1 MTKKQEHLPPDEI
14 LRRLD
19 VARELLPE
27 YFRKFL
33 SLEAM
38 KEGPGEPQEQA
49 WQWLAAL
56 LVNDDKIFERVE
68 GMVADKKRGRPK
80 SDAEAVKHPP
90 EKLVELADAFDRYEA
105 QLSQDAELRGVSP
118 PNQQKL
124 VASFL
129 GKHACGA
136 SRFSWLCTS
145 KGALSYATVIK
156 LIQYGRKMRRWPR
169 REINGRTH
177 ILHPAQAAAYKAL
190 QSAPLDTDGATA
202 KAANAILS
210 LRHDR
215 KGGIAEIENLQMLYT
230 LRGHAIRTM
239 FGGPPLPLLHRSTKE
254 IRDE

>member
-68 GMVADKKRGRPK
+68 AKVADKKRGRPK

-90 EKLVELADAFDRYEA
+90 EKLVELADAFEKFALR
-105 QLSQDAELRGVSP
+105 QRQDAARIGNP
-118 PNQQKL
+118 KPTQNKL
-124 VASFL
+124 VALFQTKAGERFTWLPTSDQTVL
-129 GKHACGA
+129 RLIRQGKGM
-136 SRFSWLCTS
+136 
-145 KGALSYATVIK
+145 
-156 LIQYGRKMRRWPR
+156 RKWPR
-169 REINGRTH
+169 LFINGRWR
-177 ILHPAQAAAYKAL
+177 ILHPTQAAAYRAL
-190 QSAPLDTDGATA
+190 LKAPLDNEIENAR
-202 KAANAILS
+202 AAEAILS
-210 LRHDR
+210 LRYDR
-215 KGGIAEIENLQMLYT
+215 DGDLDEMSASRSLYD
-230 LRGHAIRTM
+230 LRSHGFQSVH
-239 FGGPPLPLLHRSTKE
+239 GGPPLPLLKRVTEE